1 MDAVAWKNVVFLGL
15 SFPVSL
21 NVPLVP
27 VFAGAARLSA
37 GVAEPRAIATVRPA
51 AGSPPLDTRPDKV
64 YVFMAF
70 LYDAC
75 RLRMIGS
82 GTNARAS
89 NVPAVF
95 GVPLPGL
102 YGVKSAS
109 HSRSSPPVGVVK
121 MTLTVNVA
129 SSRRATCA
137 ARAG

>member
-1 MDAVAWKNVVFLGL
+1 MDAVAWKNVVFLGF

-27 VFAGAARLSA
+27 VFADAARLSA
-37 GVAEPRAIATVRPA
+37 VAEDPRAIATVRPA
-51 AGSPPLDTRPDKV
+51 AGSPPLDTRPDRA
-64 YVFMAF
+64 YVFVAF

-102 YGVKSAS
+102 YGVK
-109 HSRSSPPVGVVK
+109 RSEERRVGK
-121 MTLTVNVA
+121 E
-129 SSRRATCA
+129 
-137 ARAG
+137 